1 MADRNV
7 DFLLI
12 GGGLAAGN
20 CARWLR
26 RSGADGSILLVGR
39 EPDLPYDRP
48 PLSKGYLKGTDSR
61 ADALF
66 QTADWYA
73 EQQIEVLTRTSAM
86 KLDLSER
93 TVKLSN
99 KEEVGFGKA
108 LIATGANVRRLNVDG
123 SELEGIHYLRTFGN
137 SDAIREDA
145 AGKRVVLIGGSY
157 IASEVAATLTE
168 LGSQCTMVMLE
179 ERALIRTFGREAAS
193 YFHDLLA
200 GHGIT
205 LHGEDELERF
215 EGADGRV
222 TKVVTKNGREIAADA
237 VVIGAGVNPDVMLAR
252 SAGLELGESGGVRVD
267 SRLETG
273 TPGVYAAGDMAEYES
288 VVHGGRPHPRRALG
302 RRLQPRQD
310 VALNMLGKDVAHDVV
325 PYFFSDLSDWAAIE
339 YVGPA
344 YDWDR
349 EVIRGS
355 ARRRR
360 LLRLLPARRA
370 ASPARCRWAAPRTSS
385 TPGGS
390 SPSTP
395 RSATAPTRSATS
407 PRTSRLCSAPVCGA
421 PTRAENLDCGA
432 RTRTLITSSRG
443 WRLAIRRP
451 RTRG

>member
-1 MADRNV
+1 MADRHV

-48 PLSKGYLKGTDSR
+48 PLSKSYLQGKDSR
-61 ADALF
+61 GDALF

-93 TVKLSN
+93 AVKLST

-108 LIATGANVRRLNVDG
+108 LVATGANVRRLNVDG
-123 SELEGIHYLRTFGN
+123 AELEGIHYLRTFGN
-137 SDAIREDA
+137 SDAIRADA

-157 IASEVAATLTE
+157 VASEVAATLTE

-179 ERALIRTFGREAAS
+179 ERALIRSFGREAAT
-193 YFHDLLA
+193 YFHDLLT

-222 TKVVTKNGREIAADA
+222 TKVVTKNGREIDADA

-252 SAGLELGESGGVRVD
+252 GAGLDLGDSGGVRVN
-267 SRLETG
+267 SRLESG
-273 TPGVYAAGDMAEYES
+273 APGVYAAGDMAEYES
-288 VVHGGRPHPRRALG
+288 VVHDG
-302 RRLQPRQD
+302 RRIRVEHWD
-310 VALNMLGKDVAHDVV
+310 VAFNHGKTVALNMLGKDVAHDVV
-325 PYFFSDLSDWAAIE
+325 PYFFSDLADWAAIE

-344 YDWDR
+344 HAWDR

-355 ARRRR
+355 LGDGAFSVFYLRDGRVQGALSVGRSEDLQHARRFI
-360 LLRLLPARRA
+360 AEHTQIGDRA
-370 ASPARCRWAAPRTSS
+370 DVLGDLS
-385 TPGGS
+385 TD
-390 SPSTP
+390 
-395 RSATAPTRSATS
+395 
-407 PRTSRLCSAPVCGA
+407 
-421 PTRAENLDCGA
+421 LD
-432 RTRTLITSSRG
+432 SV
-443 WRLAIRRP
+443 
-451 RTRG
+451 

>member
-1 MADRNV
+1 MPDRNV

-48 PLSKGYLKGTDSR
+48 PLSKSYLQGKDSR
-61 ADALF
+61 DDALF

-86 KLDLSER
+86 KLDTAER
-93 TVKLSN
+93 TVRLSN

-108 LIATGANVRRLNVDG
+108 LVATGANVRRLNVEG
-123 SELEGIHYLRTFGN
+123 AELEGIHYLRTFGN

-179 ERALIRTFGREAAS
+179 ERALIRSFGREAAV

-200 GHGIT
+200 GHGIA

-222 TKVVTKNGREIAADA
+222 TRVVTKQGREIPADA
-237 VVIGAGVNPDVMLAR
+237 VVIGAGVSPDVMLAR
-252 SAGLELGESGGVRVD
+252 GAGLELGETGGVRVN
-267 SRLETG
+267 SRLESS
-273 TPGVYAAGDMAEYES
+273 TPGIYAAGDMAEYES
-288 VVHGGRPHPRRALG
+288 VVHGGRRIRVEHWDVAFNHG
-302 RRLQPRQD
+302 KT
-310 VALNMLGKDVAHDVV
+310 VALNMLGKDLAHDVV
-325 PYFFSDLSDWAAIE
+325 PYFFSDLSDWAGIE

-344 YDWDR
+344 HDWQR

-355 ARRRR
+355 VEDGAFSVFYLRDGRVEGALSVGRSEDLQHARRFIAEHTD
-360 LLRLLPARRA
+360 LGDRA
-370 ASPARCRWAAPRTSS
+370 DALGDLS
-385 TPGGS
+385 TD
-390 SPSTP
+390 
-395 RSATAPTRSATS
+395 
-407 PRTSRLCSAPVCGA
+407 L
-421 PTRAENLDCGA
+421 E
-432 RTRTLITSSRG
+432 TL
-443 WRLAIRRP
+443 
-451 RTRG
+451 

>member
-1 MADRNV
+1 MADRDV
-7 DFLLI
+7 DFVLI

-48 PLSKGYLKGTDSR
+48 PLSKGYLRGTDAR
-61 ADALF
+61 EDALF

-73 EQQIEVLTRTSAM
+73 EQQIEVLTRISAM
-86 KLDLSER
+86 KLDLAER
-93 TVKLSN
+93 TVRLSN
-99 KEEVGFGKA
+99 KEEVRFGQA
-108 LIATGANVRRLNVDG
+108 LVATGANVRRLNVPG

-137 SDAIREDA
+137 SDAIRADA

-168 LGSQCTMVMLE
+168 LGSACTMVMLE
-179 ERALIRTFGREAAS
+179 ERALIRSFGGEAAT

-205 LHGEDELERF
+205 LHGEDELDRF
-215 EGADGRV
+215 EGAGGRV
-222 TKVVTKNGREIAADA
+222 TTVVTKSGREIPADA

-252 SAGLELGESGGVRVD
+252 SAGLDLGDTGGIRVD
-267 SRLETG
+267 SHLESS
-273 TPGVYAAGDMAEYES
+273 TPGVYAAGDVAEYES
-288 VVHGGRPHPRRALG
+288 VVHGGRRIRVEHW
-302 RRLQPRQD
+302 D
-310 VALNMLGKDVAHDVV
+310 VAFNHGKTAALNMLGKGIDHDVV

-355 ARRRR
+355 VDDDAFSVFYLHDGRVAGALSVGRSED
-360 LLRLLPARRA
+360 LQPARRFIA
-370 ASPARCRWAAPRTSS
+370 EGTEIGDSADALGDLS
-385 TPGGS
+385 TD
-390 SPSTP
+390 
-395 RSATAPTRSATS
+395 
-407 PRTSRLCSAPVCGA
+407 
-421 PTRAENLDCGA
+421 LD
-432 RTRTLITSSRG
+432 TL
-443 WRLAIRRP
+443 
-451 RTRG
+451 

>member
-1 MADRNV
+1 MADRDV

-48 PLSKGYLKGTDSR
+48 PLSKSYLKGTDSR

-73 EQQIEVLTRTSAM
+73 EEQIEVLTRTSAM

-108 LIATGANVRRLNVDG
+108 LVATGANVRRLNVDG

-179 ERALIRTFGREAAS
+179 ERALIRSFGREAAT

-205 LHGEDELERF
+205 LHGEDELDRF

-222 TKVVTKNGREIAADA
+222 TRVVTKNGREIPADA

-252 SAGLELGESGGVRVD
+252 SAGLELGESGGVRVN
-267 SRLETG
+267 SRLESG

-288 VVHGGRPHPRRALG
+288 VVHGGRRIRVEHWDVAFNHG
-302 RRLQPRQD
+302 KT

-355 ARRRR
+355 VEDGAFSVFY
-360 LLRLLPARRA
+360 LRDGRVQGALSVGRSEDLQPARRFIA
-370 ASPARCRWAAPRTSS
+370 EHTEIGDRVEALGDLS
-385 TPGGS
+385 TDLE
-390 SPSTP
+390 
-395 RSATAPTRSATS
+395 A
-407 PRTSRLCSAPVCGA
+407 L
-421 PTRAENLDCGA
+421 
-432 RTRTLITSSRG
+432 
-443 WRLAIRRP
+443 
-451 RTRG
+451 

>member
-1 MADRNV
+1 MADRHV

-26 RSGADGSILLVGR
+26 RSGAGGSILLVGR

-48 PLSKGYLKGTDSR
+48 PLSKSYLQGKDTR
-61 ADALF
+61 EDALF
-66 QTADWYA
+66 QSADWYA
-73 EQQIEVLTRTSAM
+73 EQDIEVLTRTSAM
-86 KLDLSER
+86 KLDLQER
-93 TVKLSN
+93 AVKLSN
-99 KEEVGFGKA
+99 KQEVGFGKA
-108 LIATGANVRRLNVDG
+108 LVATGANVRRLNVDG

-137 SDAIREDA
+137 SDAIREDT

-168 LGSQCTMVMLE
+168 LGSECTMVMLE
-179 ERALIRTFGREAAS
+179 ERALIRSFGREAAT

-205 LHGEDELERF
+205 LHGEDELDRF
-215 EGADGRV
+215 EGAGGRV

-252 SAGLELGESGGVRVD
+252 GAGLELGETGGVRVN
-267 SRLETG
+267 SRLESG
-273 TPGVYAAGDMAEYES
+273 TPGIYAAGDMAEYES
-288 VVHGGRPHPRRALG
+288 VVHGGRHIRVEHW
-302 RRLQPRQD
+302 D
-310 VALNMLGKDVAHDVV
+310 VAFNHGKTAALNMLGKDVAHDVV

-355 ARRRR
+355 VHDGAFSVFYLRDGRVQGALSVGRSEDLQHARRFI
-360 LLRLLPARRA
+360 AEHTEIGDRA
-370 ASPARCRWAAPRTSS
+370 DALGDLS
-385 TPGGS
+385 TDLE
-390 SPSTP
+390 TF
-395 RSATAPTRSATS
+395 
-407 PRTSRLCSAPVCGA
+407 
-421 PTRAENLDCGA
+421 
-432 RTRTLITSSRG
+432 
-443 WRLAIRRP
+443 
-451 RTRG
+451 

>member
-1 MADRNV
+1 MADRDV

-48 PLSKGYLKGTDSR
+48 PLSKSYLKGTDSR
-61 ADALF
+61 DDALF

-73 EQQIEVLTRTSAM
+73 EQQIEALTRTSAM

-108 LIATGANVRRLNVDG
+108 LVATGANVRRLNVDG

-168 LGSQCTMVMLE
+168 LGSECTMVMLE
-179 ERALIRTFGREAAS
+179 ERALIRSFGREAAT

-222 TKVVTKNGREIAADA
+222 TKVVTKNGREIPADA
-237 VVIGAGVNPDVMLAR
+237 VIIGAGVNPDVLLAR
-252 SAGLELGESGGVRVD
+252 SAGLELGDSGGVRVD
-267 SRLETG
+267 SRLESR

-288 VVHGGRPHPRRALG
+288 VVHGGRRIRVEHWDVAFNHG
-302 RRLQPRQD
+302 KT
-310 VALNMLGKDVAHDVV
+310 VALNMLGTDVAHDVV

-344 YDWDR
+344 YDWER

-355 ARRRR
+355 VDDGAFSVFYLREGRVEGALSVGRSEDLQHARRFI
-360 LLRLLPARRA
+360 AEHTEIGDRA
-370 ASPARCRWAAPRTSS
+370 DAL
-385 TPGGS
+385 GDL
-390 SPSTP
+390 
-395 RSATAPTRSATS
+395 AT
-407 PRTSRLCSAPVCGA
+407 
-421 PTRAENLDCGA
+421 ELD
-432 RTRTLITSSRG
+432 TL
-443 WRLAIRRP
+443 
-451 RTRG
+451 

>member
-48 PLSKGYLKGTDSR
+48 PLSKSYLQGTDSR
-61 ADALF
+61 AEALF

-99 KEEVGFGKA
+99 KEEVGFRKA
-108 LIATGANVRRLNVDG
+108 LVATGANVRRLNVAG
-123 SELEGIHYLRTFGN
+123 AELEGIHYLRTFGN

-168 LGSQCTMVMLE
+168 LGSDCTMVMLE
-179 ERALIRTFGREAAS
+179 ERALIRSFGREAAI

-222 TKVVTKNGREIAADA
+222 TKVVTKNGREIPADA

-252 SAGLELGESGGVRVD
+252 GAGLELGETGGVRVD
-267 SRLETG
+267 SRLESG

-288 VVHGGRPHPRRALG
+288 VVHGGRRIRVEHWDVAFNHG
-302 RRLQPRQD
+302 KT
-310 VALNMLGKDVAHDVV
+310 VALNMLGKDIAHDVV
-325 PYFFSDLSDWAAIE
+325 PYFFSDLSTWAAIE

-355 ARRRR
+355 VDDGAFSVFYLRDGRVGGALSVGRSEDLQHARRFIAEHTE
-360 LLRLLPARRA
+360 LGDRA
-370 ASPARCRWAAPRTSS
+370 AGLGDLS
-385 TPGGS
+385 TD
-390 SPSTP
+390 
-395 RSATAPTRSATS
+395 
-407 PRTSRLCSAPVCGA
+407 
-421 PTRAENLDCGA
+421 LD
-432 RTRTLITSSRG
+432 TL
-443 WRLAIRRP
+443 
-451 RTRG
+451 